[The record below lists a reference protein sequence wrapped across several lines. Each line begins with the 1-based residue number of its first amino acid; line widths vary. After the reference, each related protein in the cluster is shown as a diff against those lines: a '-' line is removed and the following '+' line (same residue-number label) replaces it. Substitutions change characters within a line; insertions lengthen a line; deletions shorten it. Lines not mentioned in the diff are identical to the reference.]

1 MITVNNVLRVF
12 PGAIV
17 VRLDLVCEHCG
28 DKARIV
34 KAVWP
39 NRERWQCHFCGREAN
54 PAIMRESSQKN
65 FRGVIS

>member
-28 DKARIV
+28 DKARCQGGMA
-34 KAVWP
+34 KP
-39 NRERWQCHFCGREAN
+39 
-54 PAIMRESSQKN
+54 
-65 FRGVIS
+65 